1 MHQLQA
7 EGIGKRFGRRVLFRK
22 LSFTATP
29 GRTMAITGSNGSGKS
44 TLVRILAGVMKPTRG
59 KVTLT
64 VHGAAVDEERRPMHM
79 GVVAPYLNLYDAFTP
94 RENLRFVARAR
105 RINGYTE
112 RISKVLDDVH
122 LAARSDDPVGT
133 FSSGMK
139 QRMRFAFALFSEPAV
154 LLLDEPTAN
163 LDSSG
168 VQMVEHLIARAAR
181 SGQIVIIATN
191 DRLEAEACDEIL
203 CVEDFL

>member
-1 MHQLQA
+1 M
-7 EGIGKRFGRRVLFRK
+7 
-22 LSFTATP
+22 SFTATP
-29 GRTMAITGSNGSGKS
+29 GRTIGITGSNGSGKS
-44 TLVRILAGVMKPTRG
+44 TLVRILAGVMNPTKG
-59 KVTLT
+59 EVTLK
-64 VHGAAVDEERRPMHM
+64 VHGTKVEKDRRPMHI

-94 RENLRFVARAR
+94 SENLRFVARAR
-105 RINGYTE
+105 GIKEYAE
-112 RISKVLDDVH
+112 RISLVLDEVN

-163 LDSSG
+163 LDASG
-168 VQMVEHLIARAAR
+168 IQMVRHLIDRAVLG
-181 SGQIVIIATN
+181 GQIVVVATN

-203 CVEDFL
+203 CVEDFR